1 MIFVDSKEASKSK
14 RILEMLTNVLGQQV
28 GIKNLEVGDYL
39 LDGSEGMAV
48 IERKT
53 VTDLL
58 SSLKPDE
65 SGRGRIWSQ
74 LDRFAEMNSFEKIL
88 IIEGWL
94 GAIRKMTEWNEA
106 SVYRALE
113 SIQKGYEV
121 VVIHTPDWKGT
132 GAYVIAKYKSLS
144 EKPEPRDIRLR
155 VSSVS
160 MTPEQQA
167 LYIVEGLPRVGPF
180 FFQAVVK
187 AYGSVKNVF
196 DSLASKPVELLRDEV
211 AKFLGRKPPEVVIKN
226 AKDVIT
232 KEIKLEELEERK
244 P

>member
-14 RILEMLTNVLGQQV
+14 KVLDMLTSVLGQQV
-28 GIKNLEVGDYL
+28 GVKNLEVGDYL
-39 LDGSEGMAV
+39 LDGIEGMAV

-74 LDRFAEMNSFEKIL
+74 LDRFSEMNSFEKIL
-88 IIEGWL
+88 VIEGWL
-94 GAIRKMTEWNEA
+94 GAIRRMTEWNEA
-106 SVYRALE
+106 SVYRAIE
-113 SIQKGYEV
+113 SIQRSYEIV
-121 VVIHTPDWKGT
+121 VVHTPDWKGT
-132 GAYVIAKYKSLS
+132 GAYVIAKYKSLL

-155 VSSVS
+155 ASSVS

-167 LYIVEGLPRVGPF
+167 LYVVEGLPRVGPSL
-180 FFQAVVK
+180 AK
-187 AYGSVKNVF
+187 ALLKTYGSVKNVF

-211 AKFLGRKPPEVVIKN
+211 AKFLGRKPPEAVIKN
-226 AKDVIT
+226 AKDIIVR
-232 KEIKLEELEERK
+232 EVKLEE
-244 P
+244 

>member
-1 MIFVDSKEASKSK
+1 MDSKEASKSK

-167 LYIVEGLPRVGPF
+167 LYIVEGLPRVGPSL
-180 FFQAVVK
+180 AKALLK

>member
-167 LYIVEGLPRVGPF
+167 LYIVEGLPRVGPSL
-180 FFQAVVK
+180 AKALLK

-226 AKDVIT
+226 AKDVIM

>member
-167 LYIVEGLPRVGPF
+167 LYIVEGLPRVGPSL
-180 FFQAVVK
+180 AKALLK